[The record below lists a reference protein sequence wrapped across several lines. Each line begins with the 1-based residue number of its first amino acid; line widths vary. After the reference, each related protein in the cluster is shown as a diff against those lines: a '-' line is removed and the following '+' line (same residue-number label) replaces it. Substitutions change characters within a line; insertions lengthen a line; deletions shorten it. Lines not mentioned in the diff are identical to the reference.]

1 MIQKSQPVML
11 NCEVQENQSIQKICL
26 REPSGEKVQVPVNAR
41 LKAI

>member
-1 MIQKSQPVML
+1 MIHKSQPVML
-11 NCEVQENQSIQKICL
+11 NCEVQESQSIQKICL